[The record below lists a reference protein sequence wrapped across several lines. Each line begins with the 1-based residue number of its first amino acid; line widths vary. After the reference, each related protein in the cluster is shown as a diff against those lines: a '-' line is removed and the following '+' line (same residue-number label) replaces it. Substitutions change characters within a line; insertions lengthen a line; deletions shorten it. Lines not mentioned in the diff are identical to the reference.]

1 MVMVRVNLSRSESND
16 LFLAGDAMVS
26 WPIEGLQSNATGDA
40 RLERTGMF
48 VSEVAARPF
57 GLGLRYLEQDQAAR
71 AATLLRMQFEQI
83 GIKEE
88 A

>member
-1 MVMVRVNLSRSESND
+1 MVMLRVNLTRAESNE

-26 WPIEGLQSNATGDA
+26 WPMDGLQSNATGDA

-48 VSEVAARPF
+48 VSEVAGRPF
-57 GLGLRYLEQDQAAR
+57 GMGIRYLEQNQAER
-71 AATLLRMQFEQI
+71 AAALLRVQFEQI

-88 A
+88 V